1 MPTNPLWL
9 EHTEKAAWG
18 TVEALRGEIERER
31 RRLQRLTELQ
41 PAWPKLLALLDRV
54 KSEHGIEAD
63 DPEQI
68 VSELRRI
75 ASDRLMEL
83 DALKAELE
91 QRAKRAVLGP
101 DRGDP
106 AFERPLKLSPPVR
119 WFAKLLD
126 RKRKSLR
133 AGSGKSG
140 DLRRLIDALDLKV
153 EELAQAR
160 RSELIEAAVDVAHI
174 ALSIARRAR
183 RDKQRSGA

>member
-41 PAWPKLLALLDRV
+41 PVWPKLLGLLDRV
-54 KSEHGIEAD
+54 KVEHGIETD
-63 DPEQI
+63 DPEQV

-75 ASDRLMEL
+75 ASEL
-83 DALKAELE
+83 LAERDALKAELE
-91 QRAKRAVLGP
+91 QRAKREVLGP
-101 DRGDP
+101 DPGDR
-106 AFERPLKLSPPVR
+106 ASERPLKLSPPVR
-119 WFAKLLD
+119 WFARLLD
-126 RKRKSLR
+126 RKRRSVR
-133 AGSGKSG
+133 GSGSKSR

-160 RSELIEAAVDVAHI
+160 PRELVDAAVDVAHL

-183 RDKQRSGA
+183 RDQRA

>member
-31 RRLQRLTELQ
+31 RRLERLTQLQ
-41 PAWPKLLALLDRV
+41 PVWPKLVAALDRIKV
-54 KSEHGIEAD
+54 EHGISAD
-63 DPEQI
+63 DPEQV

-75 ASDRLMEL
+75 AGEL
-83 DALKAELE
+83 VQERDALKAELE

-101 DRGDP
+101 DPGDP
-106 AFERPLKLSPPVR
+106 DAERPLKLSPPVR
-119 WFAKLLD
+119 WFARLLD

-133 AGSGKSG
+133 GGVSKAG
-140 DLRRLIDALDLKV
+140 DLRRLIEALDLKV
-153 EELAQAR
+153 EELSQSR
-160 RSELIEAAVDVAHI
+160 PHELVEAAVDVAHL

-183 RDKQRSGA
+183 RERRGSGA

>member
-31 RRLQRLTELQ
+31 RRLERLTQLQ
-41 PAWPKLLALLDRV
+41 PVWPKLLAVLDRV
-54 KSEHGIEAD
+54 KAEHAIESE
-63 DPEQI
+63 DPEQV

-75 ASDRLMEL
+75 AGEL
-83 DALKAELE
+83 RAERDALKSEIE
-91 QRAKRAVLGP
+91 QQTKRALLAP
-101 DRGDP
+101 DP
-106 AFERPLKLSPPVR
+106 AGPAAEPPLRLSPPVR

-133 AGSGKSG
+133 GGAGKSS

-160 RSELIEAAVDVAHI
+160 RHELVEAAVDVAHL

-183 RDKQRSGA
+183 REKRGRGA